1 MQLERVA
8 DIEPV
13 RRPTARGFPDLTPG
27 MLRAHL
33 AELGPRFVDPATLE
47 LLIERYADTRSRI
60 LSAYFPAPS
69 AGFIERDGKRFRF
82 RFDPAIMS
90 AFWIAQPG
98 PCGNMAASI
107 PLQKQRYPRPRTK
120 DTPRP

>member
-1 MQLERVA
+1 
-8 DIEPV
+8 
-13 RRPTARGFPDLTPG
+13 

-33 AELGPRFVDPATLE
+33 AELGPRLDDPATPE

-60 LSAYFPAPS
+60 LTAHFSAPC

-82 RFDPAIMS
+82 RFDPAILS
-90 AFWIAQPG
+90 AFRIAQPG

-107 PLQKQRYPRPRTK
+107 PRQKQRYPRTK